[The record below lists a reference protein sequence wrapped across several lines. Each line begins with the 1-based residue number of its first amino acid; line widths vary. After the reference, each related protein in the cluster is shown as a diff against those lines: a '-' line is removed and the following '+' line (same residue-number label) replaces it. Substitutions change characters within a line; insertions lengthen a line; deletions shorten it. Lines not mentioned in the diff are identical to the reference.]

1 MIWWAGFIA
10 GLIFLTWLDYY
21 LEKNRKVDMKL
32 ITIRVA
38 VWIGLALC
46 FNVFILI
53 EKGHTK
59 ALEFLTGY
67 IVEYSLSVDNLFVFI
82 MLFHYF
88 GATGHQELKALQW
101 GIYGAMAMRLVFIL
115 FGITLMHYFH
125 PIIYLFGAILL
136 YTAYKMFTA
145 KIESKDPST
154 LPLVKLAKKIFLM
167 SPNYDGD
174 RFFTRVNGKLLAT
187 PMVLLVIAVESS
199 DVMFAI
205 DSIPAIL
212 AITTD
217 PFIVFTSNIFAI
229 LGLRALFFLLAG
241 LMKIFRFLKTGVA
254 FILAFVGLKM
264 MLSDILHIP
273 VSVSLGVILTVLI
286 CSILISVVMKDN
298 NH

>member
-1 MIWWAGFIA
+1 
-10 GLIFLTWLDYY
+10 
-21 LEKNRKVDMKL
+21 
-32 ITIRVA
+32 
-38 VWIGLALC
+38 
-46 FNVFILI
+46 
-53 EKGHTK
+53 
-59 ALEFLTGY
+59 
-67 IVEYSLSVDNLFVFI
+67 
-82 MLFHYF
+82 
-88 GATGHQELKALQW
+88 
-101 GIYGAMAMRLVFIL
+101 
-115 FGITLMHYFH
+115 
-125 PIIYLFGAILL
+125 
-136 YTAYKMFTA
+136 MFTA